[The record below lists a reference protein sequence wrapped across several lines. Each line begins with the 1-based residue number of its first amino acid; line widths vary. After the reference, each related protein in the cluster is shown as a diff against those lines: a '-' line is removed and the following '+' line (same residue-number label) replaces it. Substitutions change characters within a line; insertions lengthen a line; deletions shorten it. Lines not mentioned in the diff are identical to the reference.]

1 MTSELDA
8 LEKELADLED
18 GGKGGGSSKRKL
30 GTAPLVVA
38 VLAVCALGGLVYYA
52 YDQGIREGTEV
63 AAPLLAPEG
72 PAKVKPEDPGGL
84 AVPHRDKTVYDVVQG
99 GASNGSQEQVET
111 LLPPPEE
118 PMVPP
123 ATQPAVQ
130 GGAPA
135 GEPVVTATNKL
146 NETEK
151 PSVPQISAPPLPAE
165 GLAAPE
171 APATLSEQTEEKIE
185 AAQEQASQD
194 AASAAKLAETDTV
207 ATITPPPAEPKPEP
221 VAEPPAPQP
230 TAEAAPEPK
239 AVAAL
244 TDGALSEKWRVQV
257 GAVRSQDAA
266 EKEWARIVGK
276 NKDLLGD
283 LTLQV
288 QEVDVTG
295 KGTFFR
301 IRGGPMADKAAAESL
316 CGKLKAGNI
325 PCIPVRP
332 GA

>member
-1 MTSELDA
+1 VTSELDT
-8 LEKELADLED
+8 LEKGLADLED
-18 GGKGGGSSKRKL
+18 GGKDGGPPKRKL

-38 VLAVCALGGLVYYA
+38 ILAVSALGGLVYYA

-99 GASNGSQEQVET
+99 GASDTAQEKVET

-123 ATQPAVQ
+123 AT
-130 GGAPA
+130 APA
-135 GEPVVTATNKL
+135 AAPAAAPVVTATNKL
-146 NETEK
+146 NEAEK
-151 PSVPQISAPPLPAE
+151 PAVPQISPPPLPAE
-165 GLAAPE
+165 ELAAPE
-171 APATLSEQTEEKIE
+171 APATLSEMAEEKIE
-185 AAQEQASQD
+185 AAQE
-194 AASAAKLAETDTV
+194 KVAETV
-207 ATITPPPAEPKPEP
+207 AAITPPPAEPKPEP
-221 VAEPPAPQP
+221 AAVTAPAEPQPA
-230 TAEAAPEPK
+230 AEAPAETAP
-239 AVAAL
+239 VQTAAK
-244 TDGALSEKWRVQV
+244 TDTATQGTDPAISQKWRIQV
-257 GAVRSQDAA
+257 GAVRTQEAA
-266 EKEWARIVGK
+266 VQEWARILRTNKELVG
-276 NKDLLGD
+276 G

-301 IRGGPMADKAAAESL
+301 IRGGPMADKDAADAL
-316 CGKLKAGNI
+316 CGKLKAKNI

>member
-1 MTSELDA
+1 MTSELDT

-18 GGKGGGSSKRKL
+18 GGKDGGPPKRKL

-38 VLAVCALGGLVYYA
+38 ILAVSALGGLVYYA

-99 GASNGSQEQVET
+99 GASDTSQEKVET

-118 PMVPP
+118 PMAPP
-123 ATQPAVQ
+123 AA
-130 GGAPA
+130 APA
-135 GEPVVTATNKL
+135 AEPVVTATNKL
-146 NETEK
+146 NEAEK
-151 PSVPQISAPPLPAE
+151 PAVPEISPPPLPSE
-165 GLAAPE
+165 ELAAPE

-185 AAQEQASQD
+185 EAQE
-194 AASAAKLAETDTV
+194 KVAETV
-207 ATITPPPAEPKPEP
+207 AAITPPPAEP
-221 VAEPPAPQP
+221 
-230 TAEAAPEPK
+230 APEPAAAATPPAEAQSAAPAASQTAPVETAAK
-239 AVAAL
+239 ATTATQG
-244 TDGALSEKWRVQV
+244 TDPAISQKWRIQV
-257 GAVRSQDAA
+257 GAVRTQEGAVQ
-266 EKEWARIVGK
+266 EWARILRTNKELVG
-276 NKDLLGD
+276 G

-301 IRGGPMADKAAAESL
+301 IRGGPMADKDAADAL
-316 CGKLKAGNI
+316 CSKLKAKKI

>member
-18 GGKGGGSSKRKL
+18 GGKDGGSPKRKL

-38 VLAVCALGGLVYYA
+38 VLAVSALGGLIYYA

-63 AAPLLAPEG
+63 AAPLLSPEG

-99 GASNGSQEQVET
+99 GASDSSHEQVET

-123 ATQPAVQ
+123 ASEPVVQ
-130 GGAPA
+130 NGAPA
-135 GEPVVTATNKL
+135 GDPVVTATNKL
-146 NETEK
+146 NEAAN
-151 PSVPQISAPPLPAE
+151 PAVPKISPPPLPAE

-185 AAQEQASQD
+185 AAQEQAGE
-194 AASAAKLAETDTV
+194 AAPAAKEAV
-207 ATITPPPAEPKPEP
+207 AAITPPPAEPKPEP
-221 VAEPPAPQP
+221 AAKPAAEPAKVE
-230 TAEAAPEPK
+230 TAAKTDTAA
-239 AVAAL
+239 AGTDAAI
-244 TDGALSEKWRVQV
+244 SQKWRVQV
-257 GAVRSQDAA
+257 GAVRTQEAA
-266 EKEWARIVGK
+266 VQEWSRLSRTNKE
-276 NKDLLGD
+276 LLGD

-288 QEVDVTG
+288 QKVEVTG

-301 IRGGPMADKAAAESL
+301 IRGGPMADRSAAESL
-316 CGKLKAGNI
+316 CGKLKAQKI